1 MDVTPS
7 HKILDTLQHLSVY
20 LSGVFAFILA
30 AIGMWWRDRRAD
42 KKRIYTL
49 EMLAEGMAT
58 KDELA
63 ECGKDKDKQHHE
75 GIKDVLKAVQG
86 VRDDN
91 KKSNETN
98 SQQHQDIL
106 EKMVDL
112 HQ

>member
-1 MDVTPS
+1 MSPDT
-7 HKILDTLQHLSVY
+7 HKWLDFAQHLGY
-20 LSGVFAFILA
+20 YISGFFTVVMAVFGL
-30 AIGMWWRDRRAD
+30 WWHDRKTD
-42 KKRIYTL
+42 KKRITTL
-49 EMLAEGMAT
+49 ERLAENTPT
-58 KDELA
+58 KQDLMD
-63 ECGKDKDKQHHE
+63 CSDDKDAQHHE